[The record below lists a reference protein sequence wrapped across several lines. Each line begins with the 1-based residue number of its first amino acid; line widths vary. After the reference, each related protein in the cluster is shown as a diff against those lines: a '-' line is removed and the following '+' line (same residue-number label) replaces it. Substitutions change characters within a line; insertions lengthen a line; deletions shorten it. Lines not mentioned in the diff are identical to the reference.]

1 MKPLADFEADAM
13 SCRSGLAGAGSSI
26 QVGKPA
32 AFVSTFTLATRD
44 MNEPVVGSKRAHSPR
59 AAPAKRAK
67 AAQACLSCRKHKT
80 RCEMLDGDNS
90 GAQCHRCKVLSL
102 SCSFE
107 DCPGSSPGHSS
118 TRGQLPEIPTQP
130 NIDRRSSIPLP
141 KKLHDVPMDDTRRH
155 SKVWGDTPSD
165 TLPPFRAQPRD
176 VEEVELLNPERLLP
190 EKHSPWGFLKL
201 PGGFDST
208 MVPMLAI
215 QALTRSGTNT
225 AEPSRAKVDQT
236 LLHVLGREQVKY
248 LVDMCVSGTLC
259 IQCVFMKRVYSR
271 FEERYSPWLNLQ
283 PGNRNDGPL
292 LRLAQCCIASRHL
305 EPSIRS
311 IVTPQLYRLA
321 DEVVFKQSF
330 NPLPSTDV
338 IHAIL
343 ILSLWEPV
351 GDTSPKE
358 PRDGR
363 LIAATAVSMAM
374 NLRLSEAMVYAR
386 RLRNEKKPNEPPSE
400 ELVEALDKARLW
412 FSLNTV
418 ESMLCVGTG
427 REPISDCQS
436 LIYDALDTTSY
447 TTIGSSRDSRLSL
460 LCQLF
465 TTTQQGLSIR
475 LRSVSEL
482 GIFYKEVL
490 DFLVHMDVLERLIL
504 PLPVLTEHEVF
515 YFQTLHIYYQS
526 CRLLVLV
533 HALMETKL
541 VLTKADSQIPWFLVA
556 EHNGVNL
563 AHSWGHHALVLSEAI
578 LIATISR
585 PELALMSTAPDSLFS
600 MITFAT
606 IFVLLSK
613 WSVLENAGQQMPGS
627 SDSILAKTI
636 ERLSLIACSPDHFP
650 AKCAR
655 LIEAGVLS
663 FKRKIERSEREPKE
677 FSRPVVQ
684 HFTTS
689 TRGEFGS
696 SSASRSASVSDGMRT
711 GYAAGSPAAGVNA
724 GGSLA
729 PGPMDPQNTFPNLL
743 MSDPNYFMGSDI
755 FFDNDF
761 WSSFM
766 SNPPDG
772 NVTNMIG
779 R

>member
-1 MKPLADFEADAM
+1 M
-13 SCRSGLAGAGSSI
+13 SCRSHLAGARSSI
-26 QVGKPA
+26 QANKVDS
-32 AFVSTFTLATRD
+32 FVFTFTMATRD
-44 MNEPVVGSKRAHSPR
+44 MHEPMVGSKRAHSPR

-67 AAQACLSCRKHKT
+67 ATQACLSCRKHKT

-107 DCPGSSPGHSS
+107 EGSGPSPGPSS
-118 TRGQLPEIPTQP
+118 ARGQQPEIPAQP
-130 NIDRRSSIPLP
+130 SIDRRSSVPLP
-141 KKLHDVPMDDTRRH
+141 KQPQDVTTDEARRH
-155 SKVWGDTPSD
+155 LKVWGDTPSD
-165 TLPPFRAQPRD
+165 TLPPFRVPPRD
-176 VEEVELLNPERLLP
+176 VEEVELLHPERLLS

-201 PGGFDST
+201 PGGFEST

-225 AEPSRAKVDQT
+225 AESSRSKVDQT
-236 LLHVLGREQVKY
+236 LLHVLGREQVNY
-248 LVDMCVSGTLC
+248 LVD
-259 IQCVFMKRVYSR
+259 IFQ
-271 FEERYSPWLNLQ
+271 ERYSPWLNLQ
-283 PGNRNDGPL
+283 PGNSNDGPL
-292 LRLAQCCIASRHL
+292 LRLAQCCVASRHL

-311 IVTPQLYRLA
+311 IVTPQLYSLA
-321 DEVVFKQSF
+321 DEVVLRQSF
-330 NPLPSTDV
+330 SPLPSTDA

-351 GDTSPKE
+351 GDTTPKE

-374 NLRLSEAMVYAR
+374 NLRLSEAMVYAQT
-386 RLRNEKKPNEPPSE
+386 LRNQKKPNEPPSA

-412 FSLNTV
+412 VALNTV
-418 ESMLCVGTG
+418 ESILCAGTG

-436 LIYDALDTTSY
+436 LTYDALDTTSY
-447 TTIGSSRDSRLSL
+447 ATIGSTRDLRLSL
-460 LCQLF
+460 FCQLF
-465 TTTQQGLSIR
+465 TLTQQGLSIR
-475 LRSVSEL
+475 LRSIDEL

-490 DFLVHMDVLERLIL
+490 DFLVHMDVVERFIS
-504 PLPVLTEHEVF
+504 PLPVLAEHEVF
-515 YFQTLHIYYQS
+515 YSQMLHIYYQS

-541 VLTKADSQIPWFLVA
+541 TLTKSDSQNPWFLVA

-563 AHSWGHHALVLSEAI
+563 AQSWGHHALVLSEAI

-585 PELALMSTAPDSLFS
+585 PELALMSAAPDSLFS

-606 IFVLLSK
+606 IFVILSK
-613 WSVLENAGQQMPGS
+613 WSVLENAGQQMAGS
-627 SDSILAKTI
+627 SDSILAKII
-636 ERLSLIACSPDHFP
+636 ERLSLIACSPDHIA

-655 LIEAGVLS
+655 IIEAGVLS
-663 FKRKIERSEREPKE
+663 FNRRIERSEREQKE
-677 FSRPVVQ
+677 FSRPIVQ
-684 HFTTS
+684 HFTTT
-689 TRGEFGS
+689 TRAEFGS
-696 SSASRSASVSDGMRT
+696 SGTSRSASVSSGMGT
-711 GYAAGSPAAGVNA
+711 GGYAAGSPATGVSA
-724 GGSLA
+724 GGGLT
-729 PGPMDPQNTFPNLL
+729 PMDPQHTFSNILT
-743 MSDPNYFMGSDI
+743 SDQNYFMGSDI

-766 SNPPDG
+766 SSHLDG
-772 NVTNMIG
+772 NGMNMMG